1 MPGAYRKLI
10 ARPRNFNAS
19 LRTYTR
25 EDENIL
31 ESERDTLPELACD
44 KERKDEKEST
54 NQTEAKIALI
64 VEFELPT
71 G

>member
-1 MPGAYRKLI
+1 MI

-44 KERKDEKEST
+44 KEIKDEKEST

-64 VEFELPT
+64 VELYTT